1 MGAVFDPS
9 ILDSINMLENPN
21 CTAETVQLSRDLM
34 LYNVDD
40 DNCLD
45 YVYALLNF
53 CGYLI
58 FPRFVYRNTTFPF
71 CSYEK
76 QI

>member
-1 MGAVFDPS
+1 
-9 ILDSINMLENPN
+9 
-21 CTAETVQLSRDLM
+21 M

-45 YVYALLNF
+45 YVYALLVEILRVPHLPSI
-53 CGYLI
+53 CVPEEDSSILLVQEADGM
-58 FPRFVYRNTTFPF
+58 
-71 CSYEK
+71 